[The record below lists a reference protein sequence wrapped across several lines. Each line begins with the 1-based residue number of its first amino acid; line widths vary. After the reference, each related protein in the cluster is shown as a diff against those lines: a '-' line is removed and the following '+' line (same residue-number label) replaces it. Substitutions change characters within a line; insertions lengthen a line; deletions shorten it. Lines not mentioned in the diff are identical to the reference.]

1 MDHFCDAYRFHN
13 FEARVRTGLLLRDGE
28 RIKIEELP
36 FRMLLILLEKPGQV
50 VLKEELRDRL
60 WGEKTFG
67 ELDNSLHVAAAK
79 LREALRGRSGD
90 LQLVE
95 TVRRR
100 GYKFNGEVE
109 TIFDSPSTSTL
120 EEAAAEAPETQH
132 ARWPWMRPAFGL
144 AFPAALLV
152 VAIVAITYRHVHRA
166 FSVAGD
172 EIVLG
177 GFTNG
182 TGDDSY
188 SGLAHAFRLKLEE
201 SPYLNILPDRPFR
214 QIVSEPDEA
223 ALAEQLKGC
232 SSLGGKILLT
242 GQLLPQ
248 RNGYRIITN
257 AWECPGGRLLS
268 TEAAHADTKQHIL
281 PALDLATEQLRR
293 RLGESDLSIKR
304 FNVPLAQATTASPAA
319 LKAFTLGEEKRAQGQ
334 EFESIPNYKLAIDL
348 DPQFALAYARLGTI
362 YSNAAESALSAS
374 YYKKAFEMRERTTDR
389 ERLYIAAH
397 YYSFATGEIQRS
409 IDAFELWHSVYP
421 RDSSPVNNL
430 AVEYLSIGQ
439 PEKAEK
445 MARAAVQLD
454 PSSGFSYAILARVYL
469 ETKNFKDLKVMCSDE
484 TPGRRDVM
492 TLHESCYLL
501 DFVRNDTQAMQ
512 KQLEWARGNPAE
524 GELLDE
530 AAWVATYRGRMSE
543 ARQLFSQARQAA
555 LDHNFVEMAAT
566 VDLDEAS
573 LEADLSYTKEARQ
586 HALDALVLAPKSTN
600 TQSSAA
606 LAFARVGDLR
616 SAQIE
621 ETEAAAQAPLDTIL
635 NGAELASVRASIQL
649 QNRNP
654 EAAIQSLEQT
664 RPLDLC
670 STMAL
675 APAYYRGL
683 AYLQNDQAQQAITE
697 FRRVIDHRS
706 LAPDSPYIAL
716 AALNLGRALQHVGDR
731 SNAELA
737 YHDAEV
743 IWKDA
748 DPDFI
753 PMQQLK
759 CLRSSLTRQTLSTP
773 CQRIPERP
781 VATTFRQTN

>member
-13 FEARVRTGLLLRDGE
+13 FEARVRTGLLLRDGQ

-109 TIFDSPSTSTL
+109 TIFDSPSTVPSL
-120 EEAAAEAPETQH
+120 EEATAEETETRD
-132 ARWPWMRPAFGL
+132 ARWHFLRPAFGL
-144 AFPAALLV
+144 APAIVLV
-152 VAIVAITYRHVHRA
+152 IVAIAGIAYRHVHRA

-182 TGDDSY
+182 IGDDSY

-223 ALAEQLKGC
+223 GLPEQLKGC
-232 SSLGGKILLT
+232 TSLGGKILLT
-242 GQLLPQ
+242 GQLITQ
-248 RNGYRIITN
+248 RNGYQIITN

-268 TEAAHADTKQHIL
+268 TETAHADSKEHIL
-281 PALDLATEQLRR
+281 PALDLGTEQLRR
-293 RLGESDLSIKR
+293 QLGESDVSIKR

-334 EFESIPNYKLAIDL
+334 EFESIANYKLAIDL

-409 IDAFELWHSVYP
+409 IDAFELWHSIYP

-454 PSSGFSYAILARVYL
+454 PNSGFSYAILARVYL
-469 ETKNFKDLKVMCSDE
+469 ETENFNDLKTMCSDE

-501 DFVRNDTQAMQ
+501 DFLQNDAQAMQ
-512 KQLEWARGNPAE
+512 KQLKWAKGNPAE

-530 AAWVATYRGRMSE
+530 AAWVATYRGRLSD

-555 LDHNFVEMAAT
+555 LDHKFVEMAAT

-573 LEADLSYTKEARQ
+573 LEADLSYAREARK
-586 HALDALVLAPKSTN
+586 HALDALILVPKSTN

-606 LAFARVGDLR
+606 LAFARSGDLHN
-616 SAQIE
+616 AQIQE
-621 ETEAAAQAPLDTIL
+621 IEAAAQAPLDTIL
-635 NGAELASVRASIQL
+635 NAAELASVRAAIQL
-649 QNRNP
+649 QNGNP
-654 EAAIQSLEQT
+654 YAAIQSLEQT

-683 AYLQNDQAQQAITE
+683 AYLQNNQAKEAITE

-716 AALNLGRALQHVGDR
+716 ATLNLGVALQSLGDR
-731 SNAELA
+731 GDAELA
-737 YHDAEV
+737 YLETEA

-753 PMQQLK
+753 PMQRLK
-759 CLRSSLTRQTLSTP
+759 CLRRSLIRQTLPTP
-773 CQRIPERP
+773 CLK
-781 VATTFRQTN
+781 NS